1 LVWFYADA
9 VNWVLDR
16 ILEEVPESVLIGQ
29 GVTSPWY
36 VGSTTRGLIDK
47 YGPSRV
53 IDTPVSENAVTGA
66 AAGMAL
72 AGMRPIVVHPRM
84 DFMLLAMDA
93 IVNQIANW
101 RFMFGGEAGGVP
113 LVIWS
118 IVNRGGEQGAQ
129 HSQALHAMLAHV
141 PGLKVVAPSSPR
153 SAIGLFWSA
162 VNDPDPVVLVDDRW
176 LYWSFM
182 LEEPELFTLPV
193 GAAEVVRRGEDVTV
207 VASSFA
213 SLLARF
219 AAHLLPVDV
228 EVVDLLSLKPWDWDS
243 VKRSVSK
250 TGRLLVVDGGWRT
263 CGFAAEVV
271 ASVAEYDSDIEVR
284 RLTLPDKPAPAASSL
299 ERQYFL
305 SVESLRNA
313 VLSFDWEGVR
323 DG

>member
-36 VGSTTRGLIDK
+36 VGSTTRGLIDR
-47 YGPSRV
+47 YGHSRV
-53 IDTPVSENAVTGA
+53 VDTPVSENAVTGA

-193 GAAEVVRRGEDVTV
+193 GAAEVVHRGEDVTV